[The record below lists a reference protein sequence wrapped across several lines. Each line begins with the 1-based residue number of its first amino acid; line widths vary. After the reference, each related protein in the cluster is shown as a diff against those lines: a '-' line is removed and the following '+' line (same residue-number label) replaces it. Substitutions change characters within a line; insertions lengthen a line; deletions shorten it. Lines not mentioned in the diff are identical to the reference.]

1 MSTAPD
7 TLLAAIRQRDTST
20 VRAIL
25 DADASLLACTGP
37 GGESLVLYARYVGAL
52 DLIAMLLH
60 HRTQDALEAAALGDV
75 DALRNALAADAD
87 AVSRHSNDGWTPLH
101 LAAFFGHDAIADI
114 LIARGAPLDMLSSNS
129 TRNTALHAALA
140 GATSAALVARLVNAG
155 ANVNARG
162 ETGITPLH
170 LAASRGDAAICEL
183 LIAHGADVTARM
195 DDGVTAAQLASTRG
209 FVELSSRLTLP

>member
-25 DADASLLACTGP
+25 DADASLLARTGP

-52 DLIAMLLH
+52 DLVTLLQH
-60 HRTQDALEAAALGDV
+60 NRTLDAYEAAALD
-75 DALRNALAADAD
+75 DLDSLHTALDTDAD
-87 AVSRHSNDGWTPLH
+87 VVNRHSSDGWTPLH

-114 LIARGAPLDMLSSNS
+114 LIARGAPLDMLSTNS

-140 GATSAALVARLVNAG
+140 GATSGALVARLVNAG
-155 ANVNARG
+155 ADVNARG

-195 DDGVTAAQLASTRG
+195 DDGTTAAQFATTRG